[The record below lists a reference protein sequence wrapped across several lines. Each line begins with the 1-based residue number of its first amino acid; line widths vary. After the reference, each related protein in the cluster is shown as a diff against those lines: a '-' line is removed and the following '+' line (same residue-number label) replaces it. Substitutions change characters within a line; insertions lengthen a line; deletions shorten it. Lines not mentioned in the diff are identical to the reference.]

1 MNGKNYTLFNA
12 VLGRCAIAWR
22 QPASNEQEA
31 PVIGFQ
37 LPEATDALTAR
48 RIVEKTGAGKAR
60 VIPARIVEIIR
71 RVGLHFQGEAQDF
84 RDVVLDLEETGGFAQ
99 QIYTAAR
106 AIPAG
111 RTLTYGQLAE
121 AAGHPG
127 AARAV
132 GRAMGRNPI
141 PLIIPCHRVVA
152 ANRKPGGFSA
162 HGGLATKAA
171 MLKVEGVALSP
182 AKVRAT
188 S

>member
-1 MNGKNYTLFNA
+1 MNAKNYTLFDT

-22 QPASNEQEA
+22 QPVDLEQE
-31 PVIGFQ
+31 PLVIGFQ
-37 LPEATDALTAR
+37 LPEATGELTEK
-48 RIVEKTGAGKAR
+48 RIAEKTGAGRAR
-60 VIPARIVEIIR
+60 VVPSRIREIIR
-71 RVGLHFQGEAQDF
+71 RVGLHFKGEAQDF
-84 RDVVLDLEETGGFAQ
+84 RDVVLDLERTGGFAKQ
-99 QIYTAAR
+99 VYIAAR

-127 AARAV
+127 AARAA
-132 GRAMGRNPI
+132 GRAMAQNSI

-171 MLKVEGVALSP
+171 MLKAEGVVLAPS
-182 AKVRAT
+182 AKGLIA
-188 S
+188 